1 MAEKCPG
8 NPEGGGH
15 HWIIDNRTGLAEC
28 RNCPARQQYDID
40 ALIYPDYK
48 EKPSRLTSRVQ
59 VAASSVTLQF
69 TVDVAMVEDLR
80 MLKVKLEEQLNTAS
94 HQAEVYRGIGYKQR
108 DRQYKRSAMEI
119 ADRMQ
124 QDAIAL
130 SRQVKA
136 VSYIIEGPETK

>member
-1 MAEKCPG
+1 
-8 NPEGGGH
+8 
-15 HWIIDNRTGLAEC
+15 
-28 RNCPARQQYDID
+28 
-40 ALIYPDYK
+40 
-48 EKPSRLTSRVQ
+48 VQ